1 MLFTLCLP
9 GLPSLE
15 ISLALFDS
23 AFAYGASSISQMM
36 LDERD
41 EPKKKKLFC
50 PTYNVKIVKS
60 EASPRRRRHCS
71 LAAYE

>member
-41 EPKKKKLFC
+41 EPKKKTVL
-50 PTYNVKIVKS
+50 P
-60 EASPRRRRHCS
+60 H
-71 LAAYE
+71 L